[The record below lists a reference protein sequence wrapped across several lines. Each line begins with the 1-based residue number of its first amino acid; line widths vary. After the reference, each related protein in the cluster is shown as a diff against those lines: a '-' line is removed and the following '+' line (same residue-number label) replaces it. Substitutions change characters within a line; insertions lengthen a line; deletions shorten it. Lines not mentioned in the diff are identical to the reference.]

1 MQMFDLPLRG
11 FVKELQVPSNVRNF
25 WSPEQSGLGLQTSL
39 KKFSNTKIVCSFSPR
54 LLLFWQ
60 IFNFSEDA
68 PPPLGCD
75 LSLLRSSWM
84 LKHPASENRIL

>member
-75 LSLLRSSWM
+75 LSLLRSS
-84 LKHPASENRIL
+84 